1 MAEKSERL
9 LNLYIMLLAQTRFVS
24 KQDIRRAHYGEYA
37 DSPRGLEAFEK
48 AFERDKE
55 DLRELGVVIEVGS
68 LDGYFDDEQG
78 YRISPDTSSLP
89 EIRFEA
95 DEAAVLGIAARAWEQ
110 HTLARA
116 TTEAMRKLA
125 AQGVEVDTSR
135 LDLVPP
141 SLRAEEPA
149 FDACWEA
156 TQKRRVISFD
166 YRRPGEDVSH
176 RRLQPWGVVRSS
188 GRWYVVGHDL
198 DRRAERVFRLSRVQ
212 GKVSLTGKSG
222 AYDVPPGT
230 DVKAVAHGLVAPQP
244 RRRGDRAGP
253 PAGRG
258 GAAAPGHPHRGG
270 RRRPRRPH
278 GVGPPH
284 RERPGPRPGRLGA
297 VAGSRRLRRGA
308 RRAARRRGRPAA
320 RGGVVTT
327 PKPAVHAAREQVG
340 RLLALVPYLHQH
352 GEVRISEAAEA
363 LGVDAEQL
371 DKDLRVLFMCGLP
384 GGFPDDL
391 INVDL
396 DALEGEGIIRVDN
409 ADYLAR
415 PVRFAPSEAAALVVA
430 LRAIE
435 QSASAETRSVVA
447 RTLSKLETAGAA
459 SAAQQIHVADETAPG
474 AELLPVLLGA
484 IERGHQ
490 LEIAYYV
497 PSRDEQTTRIVEPR
511 AITRVADA
519 TYLDAWCHTAHG
531 DRAFRVDRIVSALEL
546 ADEVSEHAAEPRDLS
561 GGWFRGDGET
571 VAVTLRLQPDAQWVP
586 EYYPVTDTA
595 PGPDGTLDVVID
607 VASEAWL
614 HQLLFRVAP
623 HASVISPRE
632 FAEGFTADVRA
643 TVSLYQDGGVG

>member
-230 DVKAVAHGLVAPQP
+230 DVKAVAHGLVHRSPDVEATVLVRQ
-244 RRRGDRAGP
+244 RAG
-253 PAGRG
+253 
-258 GAAAPGHPHRGG
+258 
-270 RRRPRRPH
+270 
-278 GVGPPH
+278 
-284 RERPGPRPGRLGA
+284 
-297 VAGSRRLRRGA
+297 
-308 RRAARRRGRPAA
+308 
-320 RGGVVTT
+320 
-327 PKPAVHAAREQVG
+327 
-340 RLLALVPYLHQH
+340 
-352 GEVRISEAAEA
+352 
-363 LGVDAEQL
+363 
-371 DKDLRVLFMCGLP
+371 
-384 GGFPDDL
+384 
-391 INVDL
+391 
-396 DALEGEGIIRVDN
+396 
-409 ADYLAR
+409 
-415 PVRFAPSEAAALVVA
+415 VA
-430 LRAIE
+430 LRRQATRIE
-435 QSASAETRSVVA
+435 EDVAGPDARTAWDRLTVSGQVLDLAGSVLSLGPGAFVEAPDELRADVVA
-447 RTLSKLETAGAA
+447 RL
-459 SAAQQIHVADETAPG
+459 
-474 AELLPVLLGA
+474 
-484 IERGHQ
+484 RG
-490 LEIAYYV
+490 
-497 PSRDEQTTRIVEPR
+497 
-511 AITRVADA
+511 
-519 TYLDAWCHTAHG
+519 
-531 DRAFRVDRIVSALEL
+531 
-546 ADEVSEHAAEPRDLS
+546 
-561 GGWFRGDGET
+561 
-571 VAVTLRLQPDAQWVP
+571 
-586 EYYPVTDTA
+586 
-595 PGPDGTLDVVID
+595 
-607 VASEAWL
+607 VAS
-614 HQLLFRVAP
+614 
-623 HASVISPRE
+623 
-632 FAEGFTADVRA
+632 
-643 TVSLYQDGGVG
+643 